1 MSRIYVGN
9 LPFQSQENSLRNLFA
24 QYGNVREV
32 RIITDAETGRS
43 RGFAFVEMSTQ
54 AEAARAIEALG
65 AVGPTGN
72 YADVPAA
79 GKVVLSALML
89 MGRLEIYSVLVL
101 FLGWRFRR

>member
-24 QYGNVREV
+24 QYGTVREV

-54 AEAARAIEALG
+54 AEAARAIEALDG
-65 AVGPTGN
+65 QEFEGRNLRVNEARPREGGPRGGPRGN
-72 YADVPAA
+72 
-79 GKVVLSALML
+79 
-89 MGRLEIYSVLVL
+89 R
-101 FLGWRFRR
+101 